1 MSETSHH
8 RPDAPMARPDRGPSV
23 ADQAPRLAYWSRA
36 GLLEGARS
44 IVPLL
49 PGITTFGMAFGAL
62 AAQKGFSL
70 LEAVAMT
77 GLVYAGMSQFVAVQS
92 WPDVLTPSS
101 IAALMLLTATVNVR
115 FFLIGASLRPWLG
128 TLPAWQIYP
137 PLTISTDTGW
147 LLATRYRDRGGA
159 DASYFV
165 GGLIVTYFV
174 WTLAA
179 VPGYLLAERIANP
192 KTFGIDLLVPAF
204 FAAFLIPSWR
214 GVQRAIPWVIS
225 GIVAVAVD
233 WLTPGYWF
241 IIAGAVAGSVSAAF
255 LSEES
260 VNAR

>member
-1 MSETSHH
+1 MSEAN
-8 RPDAPMARPDRGPSV
+8 RRQPDAPIARPGRDPSV
-23 ADQAPRLAYWSRA
+23 AASEPRAAYWSRA
-36 GLLEGARS
+36 GLVDGARS
-44 IVPLL
+44 IIPLL

-70 LEAVAMT
+70 AEALVMT
-77 GLVYAGMSQFVAVQS
+77 GLVYAGMSEFVAVQS
-92 WPDVLTPSS
+92 WAEALTPST

-137 PLTISTDTGW
+137 PLTIATDTGW

-165 GGLIVTYFV
+165 GGLVVTYFF
-174 WTLAA
+174 WTFSA

-204 FAAFLIPSWR
+204 FAAFLVPSWR
-214 GVQRAIPWVIS
+214 GAQRAVPWVVS
-225 GIVAVAVD
+225 GIVAAVVD

-255 LSEES
+255 LSEDS

>member
-1 MSETSHH
+1 
-8 RPDAPMARPDRGPSV
+8 
-23 ADQAPRLAYWSRA
+23 
-36 GLLEGARS
+36 
-44 IVPLL
+44 
-49 PGITTFGMAFGAL
+49 MAFGAL

-70 LEAVAMT
+70 AEAVAMT
-77 GLVYAGMSQFVAVQS
+77 GFVYAGMAQFVAVQS
-92 WPDVLTPSS
+92 WPDTLTPSS
-101 IAALMLLTATVNVR
+101 IAAVMLLTATVNVR

-128 TLPAWQIYP
+128 TLPAWQVYP

-159 DASYFV
+159 DASYFL
-165 GGLIVTYFV
+165 GGLIVTYFF
-174 WTLAA
+174 WTVAA

-214 GVQRAIPWVIS
+214 GAQRAIPWVIS
-225 GIVAVAVD
+225 GTVAAFVD

-255 LSEES
+255 LTEES
-260 VNAR
+260 ANGR